1 MHTLNWPRII
11 LCGLIA
17 GVVFTLATL
26 VLMGAVG
33 RGLFAAASTNAAAG
47 DGARGVGL
55 GLYLVTVATGIWAMW
70 LYAIVLRWFTNRW
83 KAAVVAGLAW
93 WLIAS
98 LQSLKWI
105 FLLRI
110 PTAAWL
116 PLTAN
121 IAVCIVATLVG
132 AALFGA
138 VATEPPGPGDAL
150 I

>member
-1 MHTLNWPRII
+1 MHSLNWPRII

-17 GVVFTLATL
+17 GVVFTLTTVL
-26 VLMGAVG
+26 LMGAVG
-33 RGLFAAASTNAAAG
+33 GGLFAAASASPAAG
-47 DGARGVGL
+47 DGAPGPSL

-70 LYAIVLRWFTNRW
+70 LYAILLRWSPNKW
-83 KAAVVAGLAW
+83 KAAIVAGLAW

-105 FLLRI
+105 LLLQI
-110 PTAAWL
+110 PTGAWL

-121 IAVCIVATLVG
+121 IALYIAATLVG

-138 VATEPPGPGDAL
+138 EQPSRPLEAAS
-150 I
+150 